1 MACSLLNFLMAEIY
15 GSRKHFGICFNSSNP
30 LISNLKWQ
38 TGVFIWKVVLR
49 DKTEDAS
56 DYIATN
62 NSEKILTPLDS
73 RQSTLTRGCFMS
85 VTTSRI
91 KVAENTFFQ
100 KKISWIS
107 RKPHNPLSN
116 NWKIGTFIGTKKII
130 SKTVDSFTEVGEAK
144 PITVKHS
151 IFNELSVFL
160 FGFMFLRSS
169 SLTACFYLLQH
180 AFYIF

>member
-38 TGVFIWKVVLR
+38 TRVFIWKLVLR

-62 NSEKILTPLDS
+62 NSERILTPLDS
-73 RQSTLTRGCFMS
+73 RQSN
-85 VTTSRI
+85 SRLFLN
-91 KVAENTFFQ
+91 VAENTFFQ
-100 KKISWIS
+100 KKKSWIS

-116 NWKIGTFIGTKKII
+116 DWKIGTFIETKKII
-130 SKTVDSFTEVGEAK
+130 SNAVASPFPQLEST
-144 PITVKHS
+144 
-151 IFNELSVFL
+151 L
-160 FGFMFLRSS
+160 F
-169 SLTACFYLLQH
+169 
-180 AFYIF
+180 